1 MKQTG
6 SKSCP
11 HSHEYSKHKQ
21 NPYENQAHCVLISHQ
36 SIWEEMGKERNSTEI
51 PNPPIHLTLSNLKE
65 SYLKFICPVPAE
77 GLQGKTQVICFCQG
91 TQIKIILGINTGG
104 NINIE
109 L

>member
-1 MKQTG
+1 MGVSQKR
-6 SKSCP
+6 
-11 HSHEYSKHKQ
+11 
-21 NPYENQAHCVLISHQ
+21 
-36 SIWEEMGKERNSTEI
+36 WEKGETMQKFQIPLYIYTEQ
-51 PNPPIHLTLSNLKE
+51 PKE

-109 L
+109 LQQLKKLAFQLIPVGRR